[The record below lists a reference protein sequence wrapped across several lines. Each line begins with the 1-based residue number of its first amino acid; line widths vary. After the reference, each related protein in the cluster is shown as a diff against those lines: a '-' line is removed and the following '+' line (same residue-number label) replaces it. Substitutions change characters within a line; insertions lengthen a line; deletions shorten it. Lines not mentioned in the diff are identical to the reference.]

1 MLVVKEVHWLGK
13 LLEAIE
19 VAEKNKTQRMMKD
32 TSENCT
38 RMRSLLD
45 AGLTVVL
52 LVVVVVTGGNEKGSL
67 FYIIDVQRERKSYQ
81 VASRV

>member
-13 LLEAIE
+13 LLELVEA
-19 VAEKNKTQRMMKD
+19 ANMNKKQRMMKD

-52 LVVVVVTGGNEKGSL
+52 LVVVVVTIGNEKGSL
-67 FYIIDVQRERKSYQ
+67 FHTIDVQRERKSYQ